1 MRDRSSPGLDLLPA
15 ILLAV
20 GVLVTIAVLLVGERL
35 AATGGCQCAARCALE
50 QAAAFDP
57 ED

>member
-1 MRDRSSPGLDLLPA
+1 MRARSSPGLDLLPA

-35 AATGGCQCAARCALE
+35 AANGGCRCAARCAIE
-50 QAAAFDP
+50 QGAEP
-57 ED
+57 GPGE